1 MAEMNPVGLRER
13 RQLRQ
18 RADLVRI
25 GMRLFAERGYD
36 ATTVDEIAEAA
47 EVSRRTLFRY
57 FGTKGDI
64 VMEWARGTTTVLTE
78 SLRAR
83 PPDERPFVSLHAV
96 FVAMCES
103 FAHNPRSVHAV
114 SVMIERTPSLR
125 PYSLL
130 KHAQWEDVLTAG
142 LRERRPDLGEL
153 RSGLLARI
161 AVAAFRTALDE
172 WMLTDGALP
181 PIDGVDRAF
190 GAVQDGLLYQGD
202 RK

>member
-1 MAEMNPVGLRER
+1 MTQAGLRER
-13 RQLRQ
+13 KQERQ
-18 RADLVRI
+18 RAELVRV
-25 GMRLFAERGYD
+25 GMRLFAERGFD
-36 ATTVDEIAEAA
+36 ATTVDEIAEVA

-64 VMEWARGTTTVLTE
+64 VMEWARGTTAVLTR
-78 SLRAR
+78 SLRDR
-83 PPDERPFVSLHAV
+83 PLDEHPMDSLRAV

-103 FAHNPRSVHAV
+103 FTERPRTMHAV

-130 KHAQWEDVLTAG
+130 KHAQWEDALAAT
-142 LRERRPDLGEL
+142 LRERSPEVDEL

-172 WMLTDGALP
+172 WMSTEGDTVPTAY
-181 PIDGVDRAF
+181 VNRAF
-190 GAVQDGLLYQGD
+190 GAVRDGLV
-202 RK
+202 